1 MTLVKQGETASQAG
15 DVVLVMGA
23 GSIGQVAP
31 ALLAGDRAAAPGSA
45 AGANHA
51 A

>member
-1 MTLVKQGETASQAG
+1 VRELVQGG

-31 ALLAGDRAAAPGSA
+31 ALAALEPAALPASPGRTGDAP
-45 AGANHA
+45 
-51 A
+51 